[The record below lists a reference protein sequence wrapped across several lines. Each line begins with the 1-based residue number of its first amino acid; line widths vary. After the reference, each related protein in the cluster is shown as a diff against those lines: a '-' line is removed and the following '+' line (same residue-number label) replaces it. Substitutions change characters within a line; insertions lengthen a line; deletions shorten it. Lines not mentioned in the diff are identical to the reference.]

1 SRMSTVGGCRV
12 LSQRR
17 RKGRAK
23 LTV

>member
-1 SRMSTVGGCRV
+1 MSTVGGCRV